1 MIFTTFMTFFTRVVM
16 NDINRSNDESDK
28 ELDFDN
34 SNDEL
39 SGSDDNNDRLSE
51 SDNKTSITLHM
62 RLLSPTDMMR
72 EEYNTLNNLIR
83 VMQDHSDSQ
92 RYTVCKL

>member
-1 MIFTTFMTFFTRVVM
+1 MTFSTCIIM
-16 NDINRSNDESDK
+16 NNINRSNDKSDK

-34 SNDEL
+34 NNNKLNRSDDSYDEL
-39 SGSDDNNDRLSE
+39 SK
-51 SDNKTSITLHM
+51 SDNKTLITSYM
-62 RLLSPTDMMR
+62 RLSSLTDIMR

-83 VMQDHSDSQ
+83 VMQDHADNQ